1 MRAMEELRFTV
12 AYTPIEDGWYMAQVV
27 EYPEAVTQGET
38 LEEARENVRDA
49 MQLLLEA
56 RREIAGEKFEGRD
69 DVILE
74 PLVPEEAER

>member
-1 MRAMEELRFTV
+1 MRAMDKLGFTV
-12 AYTPIEDGWYMAQVV
+12 AYAPIEDGWYMAQVV
-27 EYPEAVTQGET
+27 ELPEAVTQGET

-49 MQLLLEA
+49 VQLVLDT
-56 RREIAGEKFEGRD
+56 RREMAGEKFEGRG